1 MTGHSLVTM
10 LIWKGVVWL
19 ASLAMAGLSAVLS
32 FAAGGFGILTALAWL
47 HSVGMGAVK
56 ITTWLAALAMA
67 AYTAWTGP
75 ATIGTTLLTAGL
87 NLLVAALGLT
97 VIAIGAV
104 LLASPIAIVA
114 AWGFLVYK
122 ILEATGGLDTLSRTG
137 SAAATRLTS
146 SWGNVSST
154 LVGTTRSI
162 ASGFSTMFS
171 GLVGDSISA
180 FRGVQDA
187 FSVGNWRLIWE
198 IASAYAQIAW
208 ARIYAFGEAAWI
220 ELKYAWQ
227 TIWGEVTAFFVDSFR
242 DAWSAL
248 RVLFT
253 QGLAFAESG
262 FWALAASIL
271 QSFETVRVGL
281 VAILTGLAAIGA
293 PGARLALAG
302 LGAVS
307 LQTSINT
314 ATGRSTDATS
324 RGNDRQRE
332 IERQNAT
339 AQRDAL
345 FALADRQRQLEIERA
360 AGLEDAA
367 ARSAAEIARL
377 QENLGRLTD
386 AARRAREERDASRD
400 AGQGRG
406 VFAAG
411 LGALGDLGRGSGSFD
426 ATAGRSANYGTFSA
440 SAASG
445 YAGGAPMDRLQRTS
459 EEQLAVAQQIR
470 DILQNGGGAIG

>member
-1 MTGHSLVTM
+1 
-10 LIWKGVVWL
+10 
-19 ASLAMAGLSAVLS
+19 
-32 FAAGGFGILTALAWL
+32 
-47 HSVGMGAVK
+47 
-56 ITTWLAALAMA
+56 MA

-87 NLLVAALGLT
+87 NLLIAALGLV

-114 AWGFLVYK
+114 AWGYLVYK

-146 SWGNVSST
+146 SWGNVAST

-220 ELKYAWQ
+220 ELKYAGQ

-248 RVLFT
+248 RVL
-253 QGLAFAESG
+253 
-262 FWALAASIL
+262 
-271 QSFETVRVGL
+271 
-281 VAILTGLAAIGA
+281 
-293 PGARLALAG
+293 
-302 LGAVS
+302 
-307 LQTSINT
+307 
-314 ATGRSTDATS
+314 
-324 RGNDRQRE
+324 
-332 IERQNAT
+332 
-339 AQRDAL
+339 
-345 FALADRQRQLEIERA
+345 
-360 AGLEDAA
+360 
-367 ARSAAEIARL
+367 
-377 QENLGRLTD
+377 
-386 AARRAREERDASRD
+386 
-400 AGQGRG
+400 
-406 VFAAG
+406 
-411 LGALGDLGRGSGSFD
+411 
-426 ATAGRSANYGTFSA
+426 
-440 SAASG
+440 
-445 YAGGAPMDRLQRTS
+445 
-459 EEQLAVAQQIR
+459 
-470 DILQNGGGAIG
+470 